1 MLSTPWPDSRGAVAT
16 SLQYLAVFCR
26 RCLQLCN
33 RSAVSCSILPSL
45 PSTLLQTLTRLW
57 FGCDCVWARSR
68 LHEKAIPQSTGP
80 LLGLV
85 RSAAP
90 RRACPIPEHFHS
102 TLPRPLRVQEATAR
116 ASAGWAI
123 LTGAIMTPHGVCRS
137 MRVPGP
143 SFCQRGGYASIN
155 SIGFGRIDRGGT
167 YSV

>member
-57 FGCDCVWARSR
+57 FGCDFLWARSPFMKNYPTVYR
-68 LHEKAIPQSTGP
+68 P
-80 LLGLV
+80 
-85 RSAAP
+85 SACA
-90 RRACPIPEHFHS
+90 RPIRCSP
-102 TLPRPLRVQEATAR
+102 A
-116 ASAGWAI
+116 
-123 LTGAIMTPHGVCRS
+123 
-137 MRVPGP
+137 RVPHPRALPLDPSPSATSPRGYRPRLCRVGDSHGRYHDSSRCVPLHACAGP
-143 SFCQRGGYASIN
+143 IFLSKRRLCLN

-167 YSV
+167 YSVWR

>member
-1 MLSTPWPDSRGAVAT
+1 MAREPTSTLWP
-16 SLQYLAVFCR
+16 YAVFCR
-26 RCLQLCN
+26 LQCSPLC
-33 RSAVSCSILPSL
+33 SVLPSL